1 MPNQE
6 AYGRTD
12 EDTTVAVLLVPE
24 ICIEWYSQ
32 NHKIGI

>member
-24 ICIEWYSQ
+24 ICIE
-32 NHKIGI
+32 

>member
-12 EDTTVAVLLVPE
+12 GDTMVVVQLVPE
-24 ICIEWYSQ
+24 ICIE
-32 NHKIGI
+32 